1 MARHPGW
8 PARLQ
13 DGRVG
18 MRPPRLRD
26 ARAWSA
32 VRIANEEWLAPWE
45 PTSLEPWRSRHAAS
59 SWPSAVSSLR
69 RLARAGIVLPFI
81 VTYDDELVGQLTV
94 NNVVRGALRSAQIGY
109 WIDRGHAGRGIITTA
124 VALATDHCFGPVG
137 LHRIEIDI
145 RPENVPSRRV
155 VEKLGFREEGYRV
168 RYLDIAGAWRD
179 HVAYG
184 MTVEEV
190 PGGLLRRLRARTSRP
205 DRPGDLPGR

>member
-13 DGRVG
+13 DGRTG
-18 MRPPRLRD
+18 LRPPRLRD

-32 VRIANEEWLAPWE
+32 VRLANEDWLAPWE
-45 PTSLEPWRSRHAAS
+45 PTSVDSWQSRHVPS
-59 SWPSAVSSLR
+59 SWPSALSALR
-69 RLARAGIVLPFI
+69 RLARVGVVLPFI
-81 VTYDDELVGQLTV
+81 VTYDDRLVGQVTV

-109 WIDRGHAGRGIITTA
+109 WVDRGHAGRGIITTA

-137 LHRIEIDI
+137 LHRVEIDI

-155 VEKLGFREEGYRV
+155 VEKLGFREEGYRE

-179 HVAYG
+179 HVTYG
-184 MTVEEV
+184 MTAEEV
-190 PGGLLRRLRARTSRP
+190 PGGLLRRLHGRT
-205 DRPGDLPGR
+205 DLPGR